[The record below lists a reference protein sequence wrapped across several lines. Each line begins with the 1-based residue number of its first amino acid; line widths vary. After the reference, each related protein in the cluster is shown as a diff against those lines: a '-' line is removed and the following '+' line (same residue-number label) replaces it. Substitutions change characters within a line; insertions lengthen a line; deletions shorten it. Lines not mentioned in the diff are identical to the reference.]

1 MRKIG
6 VAKQVTAILIMCVL
20 ASAAAEQIP
29 LVDQDGH
36 YIAYIDTARDDT
48 IYLWSGEPT
57 AYLYESGRGVLIYS
71 FSGQHLG
78 WYEEGI
84 LRDLNGNAVGARDG
98 VLITPSRVEPIK
110 SLQRIAPIRGVRQMA
125 RIKPIF
131 SNYYSNQSLSGFL
144 AGATTPSPSLRPP
157 GTPDAGTY
165 AGTNMKW
172 WVSSVGNAGRT
183 VTLSDG
189 SRWEIYGI
197 DQIHTMLWLPVDNVT
212 VTLARGPIGAY
223 RYTLHHERTGHEVLG
238 EYLGR

>member
-110 SLQRIAPIRGVRQMA
+110 SLQRI
-125 RIKPIF
+125 F

-165 AGTNMKW
+165 AGTNMEW

-223 RYTLHHERTGHEVLG
+223 HERTGQEVLG